1 MASHLAVI
9 LEAIQKQYSKSD
21 SILPLPVMSLRDQLV
36 PLFWDGIRC
45 LAEAGTWIDGI
56 IIDWLLLCSDTT
68 NTIDFV
74 PTSCP
79 LYAESISNTWT
90 SKKDQSRSEEA
101 LTLRL
106 VELLSP
112 GKKEKHSILIK
123 AAATTIVF
131 PWNPS
136 GVHWVL
142 VVATAL
148 PGAARVVQ
156 VYDTYDARGQRHQA
170 TWRHTSVF
178 PLFLVLLGL
187 YHPVFHGV
195 WPSTVTQGRTVRQ
208 RGDDCGVFTV
218 WTARHLLSGSN
229 IPDTTNALGLADV
242 LRTRYVG
249 AIRSAIEGT
258 PVDEW
263 DAALDTQY
271 QAMVRPRLESK
282 TPSKSSGAALDA
294 DHAAAS
300 SDSEDDD
307 ESRDSDAAGAA
318 ASETKEES
326 DEEANVWLDELDQ
339 LLQHYSNCQSWKDVY
354 LAILRNFPEGLSPR
368 QLRFIISQRAKAVH
382 LKPRLKH
389 TKPTWLSLKATN
401 QKYFMRID
409 HEGKAVLPLSLKD
422 NAPIPKLNTRQAY
435 DVPEQAQALFGDP
448 TCSRCV

>member
-1 MASHLAVI
+1 
-9 LEAIQKQYSKSD
+9 
-21 SILPLPVMSLRDQLV
+21 MSLRDQLV

-79 LYAESISNTWT
+79 LYAESISITWT

-106 VELLSP
+106 VELLSS
-112 GKKEKHSILIK
+112 GKKKKHSILIK

-156 VYDTYDARGQRHQA
+156 VYDTYNARGQRHQA
-170 TWRHTSVF
+170 TWRHTSVL

-187 YHPVFHGV
+187 CHPVFHGV

-218 WTARHLLSGSN
+218 WTARHLLSGSH

-242 LRTRYVG
+242 FRTRYVG

-271 QAMVRPRLESK
+271 
-282 TPSKSSGAALDA
+282 
-294 DHAAAS
+294 
-300 SDSEDDD
+300 
-307 ESRDSDAAGAA
+307 
-318 ASETKEES
+318 
-326 DEEANVWLDELDQ
+326 
-339 LLQHYSNCQSWKDVY
+339 
-354 LAILRNFPEGLSPR
+354 
-368 QLRFIISQRAKAVH
+368 
-382 LKPRLKH
+382 
-389 TKPTWLSLKATN
+389 
-401 QKYFMRID
+401 
-409 HEGKAVLPLSLKD
+409 
-422 NAPIPKLNTRQAY
+422 
-435 DVPEQAQALFGDP
+435 
-448 TCSRCV
+448 

>member
-68 NTIDFV
+68 KIIDFV

-106 VELLSP
+106 VELLSS

-156 VYDTYDARGQRHQA
+156 VYDTYNARGQRHQA
-170 TWRHTSVF
+170 TWRHTSVL

-187 YHPVFHGV
+187 HHPVFHGV
-195 WPSTVTQGRTVRQ
+195 WQQYP
-208 RGDDCGVFTV
+208 
-218 WTARHLLSGSN
+218 RHN
-229 IPDTTNALGLADV
+229 KC
-242 LRTRYVG
+242 
-249 AIRSAIEGT
+249 
-258 PVDEW
+258 
-263 DAALDTQY
+263 
-271 QAMVRPRLESK
+271 PRLGRC
-282 TPSKSSGAALDA
+282 TP
-294 DHAAAS
+294 HAICGGNQISHRRNAS
-300 SDSEDDD
+300 
-307 ESRDSDAAGAA
+307 R
-318 ASETKEES
+318 
-326 DEEANVWLDELDQ
+326 
-339 LLQHYSNCQSWKDVY
+339 
-354 LAILRNFPEGLSPR
+354 
-368 QLRFIISQRAKAVH
+368 
-382 LKPRLKH
+382 
-389 TKPTWLSLKATN
+389 
-401 QKYFMRID
+401 
-409 HEGKAVLPLSLKD
+409 
-422 NAPIPKLNTRQAY
+422 
-435 DVPEQAQALFGDP
+435 
-448 TCSRCV
+448 